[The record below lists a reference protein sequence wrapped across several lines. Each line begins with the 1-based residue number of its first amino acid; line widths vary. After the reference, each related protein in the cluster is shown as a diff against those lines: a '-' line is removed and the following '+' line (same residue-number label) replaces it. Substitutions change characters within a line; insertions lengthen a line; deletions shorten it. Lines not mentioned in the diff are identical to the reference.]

1 MSRTYRRK
9 GVKAEKGWGDF
20 RYLESRGVKCS
31 FWWWEA
37 DRTEDFVPDKEHYL
51 KYCEARY
58 HSDTRVGFGWKGNAP
73 ASYRRCL
80 TRSEKSK
87 DKAETR
93 RILKQG
99 DYEEYEYTPWKK
111 DAGYHYW

>member
-9 GVKAEKGWGDF
+9 GVKAEKGWGD
-20 RYLESRGVKCS
+20 RNYLKSRGITY
-31 FWWWEA
+31 FHYWWEV
-37 DRTEDFVPDKEHYL
+37 DCTEDYVPDKEHYR
-51 KYCEARY
+51 KYWNARF
-58 HSDTRVGFGWKGNAP
+58 HSDTGTGFGWQGSVP
-73 ASYRRCL
+73 ADYRR
-80 TRSEKSK
+80 TVNRIERAK

-99 DYEEYEYTPWKK
+99 DYEEYEYTPWKN